1 MTAESFTA
9 IQNTAGTSSL
19 SRRSFLTTVSST
31 AAAGALGSNLDL
43 LAQSAPKFTSIL
55 IPKDAHPAIRRAA
68 EILAPKLS
76 LKDDAIHTYSGAAKA
91 RKNFIVFALKES
103 KGIPSTISGPIER
116 DGYVVQALDGGLI
129 VCGARPRSLLFAAG
143 ETHHWLNRTDGATTA
158 TWTRNPEFAMRFG
171 VHHPNH
177 SVAELVS
184 ILGANTFVAG
194 LHASVSLKDEMPE
207 VYAKLSSADQQRIVA
222 AEVEDMKRNAALVK
236 EFHDADVEVFADLP
250 YGNNFSRWSPDL
262 YQAFLAVYPSAKGVP
277 EEHSWEKAA
286 LCPSDPAT
294 WKLFEAYI
302 RECARQS
309 QADGIACTFWDQYGI
324 FCHDDRCR
332 ADGLDQF
339 KNELHAAISH
349 YYAAVQSM
357 GKKLHLRTW
366 SSGCPHWLGDQYVH
380 APGYSNFSESH
391 YELWS
396 RVITDTPK
404 EILIQTKVYHSDC
417 EPDPPFS
424 TMLGKCKPHPE
435 IVEYQMVGQTIGRHY
450 FPAATVNYTAWTMKK
465 AHDLIGSDGGAEI
478 TPGGT
483 MQSNYDMYADILNS
497 VDIYAWRELT
507 WNLDT
512 AVEDIYAAWAAQI
525 YSPQA
530 APHIA
535 KAMQLSEEAANFTWS
550 PLGHGSSTNSD
561 FAGDIAR
568 RETLLRYTNRYYLP
582 EYATFLEP
590 TRENVDLIVAE
601 KQKCLAGIEAMFA
614 ELEAAKPYLTQ
625 AQADEIATRFDWFRE
640 FATCNVTLDMSLWRF
655 RYLRAQA
662 ALLTTDPE
670 QIKPLAQA
678 FDTVTEHAP
687 KLFHYDPSQKFA
699 CYNVPLGQL
708 RTRPNLGSPLRLM
721 HEIYTRSLAFMEE
734 SVGPDYLPKEWVRA
748 EVQMNVPTETEH
760 PERGRS

>member
-1 MTAESFTA
+1 MTTEPT
-9 IQNTAGTSSL
+9 NGTQGASDLFSVT
-19 SRRSFLTTVSST
+19 RRSFLKTAST
-31 AAAGALGSNLDL
+31 LAAAGALADSLPL
-43 LAQSAPKFTSIL
+43 LAQNPPKFTGIL
-55 IPKDAHPAIRRAA
+55 VPKDAHPAVGSAA
-68 EILAPKLS
+68 TMLATKLD
-76 LKDDAIHTYSGAAKA
+76 LKPDAIRNYSSAAKI
-91 RKNFIVFALKES
+91 RKGFIILALKET
-103 KGIPSTISGPIER
+103 KGVPATLAGSIER
-116 DGYVVQALDGGLI
+116 DGYAVLAQNGGLL

-143 ETHHWLNRTDGATTA
+143 ETPHWIDHTQGPTNGLWA
-158 TWTRNPEFAMRFG
+158 RNPEFAMRFAT
-171 VHHPNH
+171 HSRDH

-184 ILGANTFVAG
+184 ILGANTFIAP

-207 VYAKLSSADQQRIVA
+207 VYAKLSSDAQQRLA
-222 AEVEDMKRNAALVK
+222 AGEADDMQRNTALVK

-250 YGNNFSRWSPDL
+250 YGNNFSRWSPEL
-262 YQAFLAVYPSAKGVP
+262 YAAFLAVYPTAKGVP

-294 WKLFEAYI
+294 WKLFEAYV

-309 QADGIACTFWDQYGI
+309 AGADGIACTFWDQYGI
-324 FCHDDRCR
+324 FCHDPRCR
-332 ADGLDQF
+332 ANGLDQF

-349 YYAAVQSM
+349 YYAAVQPM

-396 RVITDTPK
+396 RVVLDTPR
-404 EILIQTKVYHSDC
+404 EILMQTKVYHADC

-507 WNLDT
+507 WDLDT
-512 AVEDIYAAWAAQI
+512 PVDAIYAAWAAQI

-530 APHIA
+530 APHMA
-535 KAMQLSEEAANFTWS
+535 NAMQLSEEAAYRTWS
-550 PLGHGSSTNSD
+550 PLGEGSSTNSD

-582 EYATFLEP
+582 EYAKTLAP
-590 TRENVDLIVAE
+590 TKENIDLIVDE
-601 KQKCLAGIEAMFA
+601 KQKCLAGIDAMFA
-614 ELEAAKPYLTQ
+614 EFDAAKPNLTPAQ
-625 AQADEIATRFDWFRE
+625 AQEIATRFDWFRE
-640 FATCNVTLDMSLWRF
+640 FAVCNVTLDMSLWRF
-655 RYLRAQA
+655 RWLRAQA
-662 ALLTTDPE
+662 AMLTTDPD
-670 QIKPLAQA
+670 QIKPLAEA
-678 FDTVTEHAP
+678 FDTVTQHAP
-687 KLFHYDPSQKFA
+687 RLFQYDPAQKFA
-699 CYNVPLGQL
+699 CYDVPLGQL
-708 RTRPNLGSPLRLM
+708 RVKPGLGSPLRLM
-721 HEIYTRSLAFMEE
+721 HELYTRSLAFMEE
-734 SVGPDYLPKEWVRA
+734 SVGPDYLPKEWIHA
-748 EVQMNVPTETEH
+748 EVKMNVPTT
-760 PERGRS
+760 PWPGA

>member
-1 MTAESFTA
+1 MTTEPT
-9 IQNTAGTSSL
+9 NGTQGASDLFSVT
-19 SRRSFLTTVSST
+19 RRSFLKTAST
-31 AAAGALGSNLDL
+31 LAAAGALADSLPL
-43 LAQSAPKFTSIL
+43 LAQNPPKFTGIL
-55 IPKDAHPAIRRAA
+55 VPKDAHPAVGSAA
-68 EILAPKLS
+68 TMLATKLD
-76 LKDDAIHTYSGAAKA
+76 LKPDAIRNYSSAAKI
-91 RKNFIVFALKES
+91 RKGFIILALKET
-103 KGIPSTISGPIER
+103 KGVPATLAGSIER
-116 DGYVVQALDGGLI
+116 DGYAVLAQNGGLL

-143 ETHHWLNRTDGATTA
+143 ETPHWIDHTQGPTNGLWA
-158 TWTRNPEFAMRFG
+158 RNPEFAMRFAT
-171 VHHPNH
+171 HSRDH

-184 ILGANTFVAG
+184 ILGANTFIAP

-207 VYAKLSSADQQRIVA
+207 VYAKLSSDAQQRLA
-222 AEVEDMKRNAALVK
+222 AGEADDMQRNTALVK

-250 YGNNFSRWSPDL
+250 YGNNFSRWSPEL
-262 YQAFLAVYPSAKGVP
+262 YAAFLAVYPTAKGVP

-294 WKLFEAYI
+294 WKLFEAYV

-309 QADGIACTFWDQYGI
+309 AGADGIACTFWDQYGI
-324 FCHDDRCR
+324 FCHDPRCR
-332 ADGLDQF
+332 ANGLDQF

-349 YYAAVQSM
+349 YYAAVQPM

-396 RVITDTPK
+396 RVVLDTPR
-404 EILIQTKVYHSDC
+404 EILMQTKVYHADC

-507 WNLDT
+507 WDLDT
-512 AVEDIYAAWAAQI
+512 PVDAIYAAWAAQI

-530 APHIA
+530 APHMA
-535 KAMQLSEEAANFTWS
+535 NAMQLSEEAAYRTWS
-550 PLGHGSSTNSD
+550 PLGEGSSTNSD

-582 EYATFLEP
+582 EYAKTLAP
-590 TRENVDLIVAE
+590 TKENIDLIVDE
-601 KQKCLAGIEAMFA
+601 KQKCLAGIDAMFA
-614 ELEAAKPYLTQ
+614 EFDAAKPNLTPAQ
-625 AQADEIATRFDWFRE
+625 AQEIATRFDWFRE
-640 FATCNVTLDMSLWRF
+640 FAVCNVTLDMSLWRF
-655 RYLRAQA
+655 RWLRAQA
-662 ALLTTDPE
+662 AMLTTDPD
-670 QIKPLAQA
+670 QIKPLAEA
-678 FDTVTEHAP
+678 FDTVTQHAP
-687 KLFHYDPSQKFA
+687 RLFQYDPAQKFA
-699 CYNVPLGQL
+699 CYDVPLGQL
-708 RTRPNLGSPLRLM
+708 RVKPGLGSPLRLM
-721 HEIYTRSLAFMEE
+721 HELYTRSLAFMEE
-734 SVGPDYLPKEWVRA
+734 SVGPDYLPKEWIRA
-748 EVQMNVPTETEH
+748 EVKMNVPTT
-760 PERGRS
+760 PWPGA